1 MKKTTR
7 RTTRTPGRTTPIVAL
22 AGLAVVFAL
31 GACVDTQIT
40 GVIVEDDVENP
51 NLMVAFVRGINSE
64 LHDNMRDFSGVWWYT
79 GSATDDFNNDGVSTN
94 GEEILEYRNYSDRPG
109 NFPWAQLH
117 EAAWAG
123 YYGADVTER
132 VFAEESNSHPLI
144 ARSWLISG
152 WAERMLGEIFCESIY
167 NYGPGAGALMGPND
181 HYDPSQLVQIDSIMR
196 RSVNAMQNAL
206 AVAEAAVASGAPTPD
221 GDARIFDPMK
231 IMYAAHGGI
240 AQSAMLMG
248 DWDLAVSHAAQ
259 VPDDFILYSHS
270 HPAVEQNGWF
280 DVSFQNDDFTLW
292 NTPLHRVFP
301 DDPRA
306 PWVKCGEWRTDS
318 LRTTHGSR
326 GDIRDTGR
334 CDFAA
339 GYGGEFRAESNRMP
353 LYSSL
358 KSEAQGLLTR
368 PDGQTGEDA
377 DFPMVRGTEMLLI
390 RAEKALMDGNLAQF
404 ADLVNQGRAVYGMD
418 PIETPTTAGALEYP
432 NALDDAWS
440 ILDGERY
447 TLMHLEG
454 RRFADMRRW
463 QHPYIA
469 DGHIVNPRVRAENGP
484 SRVAWCM
491 PIADI
496 ECDSN
501 ADINCPGVGG

>member
-1 MKKTTR
+1 MKKKEKAI
-7 RTTRTPGRTTPIVAL
+7 GSL
-22 AGLAVVFAL
+22 FGLLGLAAGFAIT
-31 GACVDTQIT
+31 GCVETRIT
-40 GVIVEDDVENP
+40 GVILEEDIYDR
-51 NLMVAFVRGINSE
+51 NLMVPFVRGINSE
-64 LHDNMRDFSGVWWYT
+64 LHDSMRDFSGVWWYV
-79 GSATDDFNNDGVSTN
+79 GSATDDFNNDGTSSS

-109 NFPWAQLH
+109 DWPWTQIH

-123 YYGADVTER
+123 YYGVTILDDV
-132 VFAEESNSHPLI
+132 FGDESPAHPLT

-152 WAERMLGEIFCESIY
+152 WAERMMGELFCESVY
-167 NYGPGAGALMGPND
+167 TYGPGAGPLMGPND
-181 HYDPSQLVQIDSIMR
+181 HYDGSRTVQIDSIMR

-206 AVAEAAVASGAPTPD
+206 AVAEAAVASGAAIPD
-221 GDARIFDPMK
+221 GDVRIFDPQK
-231 IMYAAHGGI
+231 IAYAAHGGI
-240 AQSAMLMG
+240 AQAAMLMG
-248 DWDLAVSHAAQ
+248 DWDLAVQHAAQ

-270 HPAVEQNGWF
+270 DPVVEQNGWF

-292 NTPLHRVFP
+292 NTPVHRVFQ

-306 PWVKCGEWRTDS
+306 PWIKCGEWRSDT
-318 LRTTHGSR
+318 LRTVHGPR

-339 GYGGEFRAESNRMP
+339 GYGGEFRAESNSMP
-353 LYSSL
+353 LYGSL
-358 KSEAQGLLTR
+358 KSEIPGLLTR
-368 PDGQTGEDA
+368 EDGETGEDA

-390 RAEKALMDGNLAQF
+390 RAEKALLDGNLGQF
-404 ADLVNQGRAVYGMD
+404 ASLVNQGRAVYGMD
-418 PIETPTTAGALEYP
+418 PIETPTSAGALEYP

-469 DGHIVNPRVRAENGP
+469 EQHVINTRVADENGP
-484 SRVAWCM
+484 ARVAYCM
-491 PIADI
+491 PIAQV
-496 ECDSN
+496 ECDAN
-501 ADINCPGVGG
+501 PNLTCPGVN